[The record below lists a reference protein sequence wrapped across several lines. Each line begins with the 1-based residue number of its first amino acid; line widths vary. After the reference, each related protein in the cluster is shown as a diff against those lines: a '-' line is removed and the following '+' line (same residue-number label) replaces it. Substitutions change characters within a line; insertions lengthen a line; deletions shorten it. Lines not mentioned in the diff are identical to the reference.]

1 MKGYLTI
8 YFFIAYALIL
18 NGCVAQQDVADS
30 NDETKSGL
38 FLAEGE
44 MICHDVST
52 NKMWL
57 FVKEGPFSSLDEAE
71 RYAADLRLGGYGDWR
86 LPTKLEFFDLFYIH
100 YWKNDGTCV
109 MNHKG
114 EFRMVSKNQE
124 PSLGHWEDYLLCG
137 PEFKFVESIKQD
149 GFVRAIRP

>member
-1 MKGYLTI
+1 MKCNFST

-18 NGCVAQQDVADS
+18 NGCVAQQDATGSDVS
-30 NDETKSGL
+30 KGGL

-44 MICHDVST
+44 MICHDVLT
-52 NKMWL
+52 NKMWQ

-71 RYAADLRLGGYGDWR
+71 RYAAELRLGGYGDWR
-86 LPTKLEFFDLFYIH
+86 LPTKSELFELFYIH

-109 MNHKG
+109 MNHRG
-114 EFRMVSKNQE
+114 EFWMVSKNQE
-124 PSLGHWEDYLLCG
+124 PSLGHWEDDLLCG
-137 PEFKFVESIKQD
+137 PEFKFVESIKQN